1 MLVSFVLL
9 FLLTIEGRVKKIVR
23 NSSLALTLS
32 FIIISIWFL
41 KPDIHVSLFVFVPLC
56 PISRSSFYCF
66 TFIAKIH
73 YGFLKPS
80 WLNWLNM
87 YSVSLMSNT
96 GGHWVSGRES
106 RCLCLLC
113 YYFSWLLRQGL
124 KKCQKAI
131 LMLSHFHLI

>member
-96 GGHWVSGRES
+96 EGHWVSARKSRKMLVSFVLLFLLTIEGRV
-106 RCLCLLC
+106 
-113 YYFSWLLRQGL
+113 
-124 KKCQKAI
+124 KKFIRNQ
-131 LMLSHFHLI
+131 LNSSHIFT